1 MSASCLELHGRSVGR
16 WVGESPGRQC
26 DRCHLPLPASV
37 KRVRDKY
44 ETELSELEQSERKL
58 QERCTELKGRLG
70 EAEGETG
77 RLQSLVRQKEKE
89 LEDLRAVS
97 SPGPL
102 LHGAGSPPRLPAH

>member
-1 MSASCLELHGRSVGR
+1 MSCLLPLAPPQSR
-16 WVGESPGRQC
+16 ESPGQRQYEH
-26 DRCHLPLPASV
+26 CHLPLPARV

-70 EAEGETG
+70 EVEGEKE
-77 RLQSLVRQKEKE
+77 RLQSLVLQKEKE

-97 SPGPL
+97 SLGL
-102 LHGAGSPPRLPAH
+102 FL